1 MLNRRALV
9 VLFLA
14 MLAIAGAAVNAA
26 HPGTTVEHKSHEQ

>member
-1 MLNRRALV
+1 MLNRRAFV

-26 HPGTTVEHKSHEQ
+26 HPGSTD